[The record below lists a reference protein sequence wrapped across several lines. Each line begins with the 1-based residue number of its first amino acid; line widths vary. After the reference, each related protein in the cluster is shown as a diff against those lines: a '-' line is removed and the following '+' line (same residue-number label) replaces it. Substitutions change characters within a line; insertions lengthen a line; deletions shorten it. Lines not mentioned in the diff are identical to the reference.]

1 MPSLHDA
8 ERETYQTIW
17 GGVSDYATT
26 APGERFLP
34 LFLHV
39 TGSTR
44 GTVLD
49 AGTGSGKGAVALRQ
63 AGFQVTLCDLTD
75 EGLVPEAQT
84 LPFKTACLWQSL
96 KAFAPLLG
104 RKWDWVYCTDVLEH
118 IPPQFT
124 MLVISRLLEVA
135 RKGVFLTVSVEP
147 DVFGLWIGRPL
158 HQTVQPYEW
167 WKTSLSEVGEVID
180 ARDLLNAA
188 MFVVRRR

>member
-1 MPSLHDA
+1 MSLQQE
-8 ERETYQTIW
+8 ERETYATMW
-17 GGVSDYATT
+17 SGVADYATT
-26 APGERFLP
+26 APGERYLP
-34 LFLHV
+34 LFLQV
-39 TGSTR
+39 AGDRR

-49 AGTGSGKGAVALRQ
+49 AGTGSGKGAVALAG
-63 AGFQVTLCDLTD
+63 AGFTPTLCDLTD
-75 EGLVPEAQT
+75 EGLTEEAKQ
-84 LPFKTACLWQSL
+84 FRFVNACLWNDL
-96 KAFAPLLG
+96 RAVAPVFS

-135 RKGVFLTVSVEP
+135 KKGVFLTVSVEP

-167 WKTSLSEVGEVID
+167 WKASLTELGEVVD

-188 MFVVRRR
+188 MFVVRPR